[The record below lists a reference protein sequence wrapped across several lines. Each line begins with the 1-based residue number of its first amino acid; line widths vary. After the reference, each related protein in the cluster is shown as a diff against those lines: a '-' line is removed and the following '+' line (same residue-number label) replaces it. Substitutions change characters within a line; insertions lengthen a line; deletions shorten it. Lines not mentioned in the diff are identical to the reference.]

1 MPQAETDGLAAQRDY
16 WALDAACRIA
26 AGWPAHLTMAYAL
39 SATRFSPDLVTDV
52 AAMLDH
58 HGLAPER
65 LKLEF
70 NEAALIREP
79 AGIRTII
86 AQLRTLGVQILLNDF
101 GAGHAS
107 MAYLRDYAFSGLK
120 IAGSFTAMI
129 ASDPRSL
136 AFVKAIIDMASALEI
151 ETIAEGVETREQLHL
166 LRQSRVGSLQGA
178 LLGETMT
185 EEAAAELIDGRLAA
199 LA

>member
-1 MPQAETDGLAAQRDY
+1 LAAQRDY
-16 WALDAACRIA
+16 WALGAACRIA
-26 AGWPAHLTMAYAL
+26 AGWPPHLTIAYAL
-39 SATRFSPDLVTDV
+39 SATRFSTDLVADV
-52 AAMLDH
+52 AAMLDQ
-58 HGLAPER
+58 HGVAPAR

-70 NEAALIREP
+70 NEAVLIREP
-79 AGIRTII
+79 AAVRTII
-86 AQLRTLGVQILLNDF
+86 AQLRALGVQILLNDF

-129 ASDPRSL
+129 ATDPRSL
-136 AFVKAIIDMASALEI
+136 AFVKAIIDMASALDI

-166 LRQSRVGSLQGA
+166 LRQSRVGSVQGP
-178 LLGETMT
+178 LLGEPMT
-185 EEAAAELIDGRLAA
+185 EDGADALIHGRLAA